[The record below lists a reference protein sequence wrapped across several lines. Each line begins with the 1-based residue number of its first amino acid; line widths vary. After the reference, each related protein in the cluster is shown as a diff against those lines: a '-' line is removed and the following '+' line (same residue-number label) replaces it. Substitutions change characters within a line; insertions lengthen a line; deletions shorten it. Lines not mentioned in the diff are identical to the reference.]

1 MLKSENNNSVIMW
14 CGMKK
19 INTFL
24 IILIASLASLI
35 ALTVIG
41 YTAFT
46 AAQSTPQ
53 SNWVG
58 DMWSSM
64 GGMMGGQGANNVPAT
79 TVQNPVPAYF
89 GVAFVALVGV
99 TIFGVGGLAYFAAF
113 PEIRKGAAAK
123 TETAVAQAS
132 QSTVAPINAYDS
144 VIKTLNDEERKV
156 VEVLNTH
163 DGKYLQKYIRKEAGL
178 SRLKTHRI
186 IARLAERGIV
196 SLEKT
201 GNTNRVFLENWLK
214 Q

>member
-19 INTFL
+19 INIFL
-24 IILIASLASLI
+24 TILIASLACLI

-46 AAQSTPQ
+46 TAAQTTSQ
-53 SNWVG
+53 SSWMG

-64 GGMMGGQGANNVPAT
+64 GGMMGQSGSNVPAA

-113 PEIRKGAAAK
+113 PEIRTGMATKAGN
-123 TETAVAQAS
+123 TVPQSQNAVAP
-132 QSTVAPINAYDS
+132 VNAYDS
-144 VIKTLNDEERKV
+144 VLKTLNDEERKV

-186 IARLAERGIV
+186 VARLAERGIV

-201 GNTNRVFLENWLK
+201 GNTNRVALENWLK

>member
-1 MLKSENNNSVIMW
+1 
-14 CGMKK
+14 MKK
-19 INTFL
+19 INIFL

-46 AAQSTPQ
+46 AAQSTSQ
-53 SNWVG
+53 SSWVG

-64 GGMMGGQGANNVPAT
+64 GGMMGGQGATNVPAT

-113 PEIRKGAAAK
+113 PEIRKGAAA
-123 TETAVAQAS
+123 TAVAEPS
-132 QSTVAPINAYDS
+132 QSTTAPVNAYDS

-186 IARLAERGIV
+186 VARLAERGIV

>member
-1 MLKSENNNSVIMW
+1 MFKSENNNSVIMW

-19 INTFL
+19 INIFL

-64 GGMMGGQGANNVPAT
+64 GGMMGGQGATNVPAG

-113 PEIRKGAAAK
+113 PEIRTGAAAK
-123 TETAVAQAS
+123 AGSTVEQPS
-132 QSTVAPINAYDS
+132 QSTAAPVNAYDS

-186 IARLAERGIV
+186 VARLAERGIV